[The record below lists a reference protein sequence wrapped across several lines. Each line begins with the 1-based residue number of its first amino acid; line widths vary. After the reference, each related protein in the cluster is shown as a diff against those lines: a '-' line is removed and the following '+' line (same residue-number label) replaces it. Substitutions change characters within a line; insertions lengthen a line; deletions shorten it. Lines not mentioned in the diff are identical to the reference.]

1 MPKQSYLPYF
11 DQLSET
17 GQPLW
22 QKIQKIGGD
31 ISRASPVFGIYAPAL
46 GGTGGRK
53 TYSTLEHAL
62 R

>member
-22 QKIQKIGGD
+22 VKFFDFFDKDKGDSQRDKTQFQYNPSNDSGGGMKMK
-31 ISRASPVFGIYAPAL
+31 VV
-46 GGTGGRK
+46 K
-53 TYSTLEHAL
+53 
-62 R
+62 